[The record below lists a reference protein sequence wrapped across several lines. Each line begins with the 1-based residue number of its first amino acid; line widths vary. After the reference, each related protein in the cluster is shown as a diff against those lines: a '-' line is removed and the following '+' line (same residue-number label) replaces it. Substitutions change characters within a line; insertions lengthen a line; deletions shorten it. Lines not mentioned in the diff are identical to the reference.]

1 MSSKLNKAF
10 HSFRGLLGL
19 AFILAIFYC
28 LVFSY
33 QAFIGSE
40 NTSEWF
46 FGVLMILIIS
56 YYFPG
61 RISESWIIRVIW
73 ITFLLFM
80 AMAALNLYLSFGAS
94 IWNAGI
100 FWTFCVALALLAL
113 LYIFFKNHRS
123 RLHQN
128 QFLFASHVNYLI
140 FIASCGMIALMTIIV
155 SQFYPAI
162 FNPIIILLAYFNV
175 VYGIYV
181 NTLKHRLY
189 YFYQARTND
198 NLSGVR
204 FPNTSLFFRLIAPIF
219 LIVLGLWIITAGIY
233 GNNLHQLP
241 LVPDPT
247 PLTLHE
253 FQTNF
258 SDRINHDDPSHHDT
272 LYFIASYGG
281 GLKANA
287 WNLMVMDTLD
297 KLGILES
304 TVAISGVS
312 GGNIGQFLYGGLD
325 RTDQDIIGKNKKI
338 QKISSHNFL
347 SRDLAWLLGWDF
359 IRELDIFSKKFK
371 PDRALKSLQVYQDKL
386 GDTQLTDQG
395 MRTYWKSI
403 YENKGHYPILISNSA
418 GINNRRGISCSVQFP
433 EQGITFEKTFPG
445 AVNLL
450 EYKDRPTYSL
460 SYLGAASTSN
470 RFPFLSPAAKIPE
483 KGHYVDG
490 GYFENSGMFSLLNF
504 YEALGKDIAWADIF
518 QDRTIVFLQ
527 IANHKSTYIRQM
539 VPDSLIQIDEIAEAG
554 EVLQVLETKASTEF
568 LPYYFE
574 QKIRWMD
581 SLQVAK
587 INIPYKF
594 TIADI
599 KKQFHARSLKPA
611 AENKIQMI
619 IRKNDQYI
627 DSLYNEAGLNHWEA
641 IEPATAR
648 LLSLPAV
655 NYMKMVIAH
664 DQRINIRVSLS
675 ARPFSGDQDKNNP
688 H

>member
-1 MSSKLNKAF
+1 M
-10 HSFRGLLGL
+10 LGL

-46 FGVLMILIIS
+46 SGVLIILIVS
-56 YYFPG
+56 YFYPG
-61 RISESWIIRVIW
+61 RIGESWIMRVIW

-80 AMAALNLYLSFGAS
+80 AMAALNLYLSFSAS
-94 IWNAGI
+94 TWNAGV
-100 FWTFCVALALLAL
+100 FWTFSVSLALLAL

-140 FIASCGMIALMTIIV
+140 FIAGCGMIAFMTIIV

-189 YFYQARTND
+189 YFYQAWTTD
-198 NLSGVR
+198 NLSGAR
-204 FPNTSLFFRLIAPIF
+204 FPNTSLFFRLIASLF
-219 LIVLGLWIITAGIY
+219 LMVLGLWIIIAGIC

-247 PLTLHE
+247 SLTLHE

-325 RTDQDIIGKNKKI
+325 RTNQKIDGKNKKI
-338 QKISSHNFL
+338 QKISTHNFL
-347 SRDLAWLLGWDF
+347 SRDIAWLLGWDF

-371 PDRALKSLQVYQDKL
+371 PDRALKSLQVYQDKV
-386 GDTQLTDQG
+386 GDTLLTGQG
-395 MRTYWKSI
+395 MRSYWKSI
-403 YENKGHYPILISNSA
+403 YENKGHYPVLISNSS
-418 GINNRRGISCSVQFP
+418 GINNRRGISCSVQFT

-450 EYKDRPTYSL
+450 EFKDRPTYSL

-470 RFPFLSPAAKIPE
+470 RFPFLSRQPKFP
-483 KGHYVDG
+483 K
-490 GYFENSGMFSLLNF
+490 
-504 YEALGKDIAWADIF
+504 KDIMSMAGIM
-518 QDRTIVFLQ
+518 R
-527 IANHKSTYIRQM
+527 IRGCS
-539 VPDSLIQIDEIAEAG
+539 VC
-554 EVLQVLETKASTEF
+554 
-568 LPYYFE
+568 
-574 QKIRWMD
+574 
-581 SLQVAK
+581 
-587 INIPYKF
+587 
-594 TIADI
+594 
-599 KKQFHARSLKPA
+599 
-611 AENKIQMI
+611 
-619 IRKNDQYI
+619 
-627 DSLYNEAGLNHWEA
+627 
-641 IEPATAR
+641 
-648 LLSLPAV
+648 
-655 NYMKMVIAH
+655 
-664 DQRINIRVSLS
+664 
-675 ARPFSGDQDKNNP
+675 
-688 H
+688 